1 MRDTPSP
8 KGGVN
13 LASEKVSLRIEKE
26 LILMLM
32 EKYGI
37 DNQSEAVRLA
47 VVDCLSANDSPRLKT
62 LFPYVGKK
70 PPRIGKEVAEAFRQ
84 SGCSIFVDLFGG
96 SLAML
101 CYLPWDVK
109 VVVNDIN
116 GNLTN
121 MYTVI
126 RDQPSVF
133 VSELMKLP
141 YSEVLFQQF
150 HEDLHSGKS
159 MTKLERAMAYY
170 YVCFGAYR
178 GRVDCPLF
186 QFSAGEDSNRAE
198 RYQKNLKYILALS
211 KRLQSVVIL
220 NRDFRKVLQS
230 FNKKNVFICADC
242 PYFGTEDY
250 YDYVFS
256 AKDHADLAGML
267 KKHTGKFVL
276 SSKAKKEL
284 RKLYRSNNHCI
295 LEFED
300 TKRLPDKRH
309 REQLVMNFKM
319 HHTNKF
325 GEEDIKPYR

>member
-1 MRDTPSP
+1 MLREIYEIYFLTLGCLFSVRDTPSS
-8 KGGVN
+8 KGGVY
-13 LASEKVSLRIEKE
+13 LASEKISLRMEKE
-26 LILMLM
+26 LLLMLM
-32 EKYGI
+32 EKYGA
-37 DNQSEAVRLA
+37 DNQSEAIRLA

-150 HEDLHSGKS
+150 HEELNSKKS
-159 MTKLERAMAYY
+159 MTKLERAVAYY
-170 YVCFGAYR
+170 YVCFGACR

-186 QFSAGEDSNRAE
+186 QFSTGEDSNRAE

-230 FNKKNVFICADC
+230 FNKKNVFIYADC
-242 PYFGTEDY
+242 PYLGTEDY
-250 YDYVFS
+250 YEYVFVW
-256 AKDHADLAGML
+256 HN
-267 KKHTGKFVL
+267 L
-276 SSKAKKEL
+276 S
-284 RKLYRSNNHCI
+284 
-295 LEFED
+295 
-300 TKRLPDKRH
+300 
-309 REQLVMNFKM
+309 QLVQVTQNQVKQKRSGGNALRESRECRRCW
-319 HHTNKF
+319 TCSNPVY
-325 GEEDIKPYR
+325 GW